1 MSAQMQGPIQAIS
14 LIVGLVVALA
24 WPVFCI
30 IWFGMMKKAVPPAY
44 EF

>member
-1 MSAQMQGPIQAIS
+1 MQGPIQAAS
-14 LIVGLVVALA
+14 LVGGLAMNLA

-30 IWFGMMKKAVPPAY
+30 IWFGMLKKAVPPAY